1 MLGTWRVENAVVAF
15 SMPLGAAFVD
25 DFVQQ
30 SARAD
35 VVGHLFTLSLFASA
49 LALAL
54 FTLSAPAS

>member
-1 MLGTWRVENAVVAF
+1 MLGTWRVDNAVVAF

-35 VVGHLFTLSLFASA
+35 VVGSPPLPPSLS
-49 LALAL
+49 

>member
-35 VVGHLFTLSLFASA
+35 VVGSPPRS
-49 LALAL
+49 
-54 FTLSAPAS
+54 P